1 MIEEKKTTEFLEAI
15 LKSTDPDKISHVM
28 EKYSSKM
35 IERDDYFSEYMRST
49 FALHKRHQKDIF
61 IAADISEKYGYS
73 LISTEKRTRRR
84 DVIIKLCFAGH
95 FTKDE
100 TDCALKLYGMS
111 PLYARDKRDA
121 CLINALCS
129 NLYEIADVND
139 ILAANGFSTL
149 YSSVD

>member
-1 MIEEKKTTEFLEAI
+1 MIEEKKTTEFLEDI
-15 LKSTDPDKISHVM
+15 LRTTDPDKISHVM
-28 EKYSSKM
+28 KKYSSKM
-35 IERDDYFSEYMRST
+35 IERDDYFTEYMRNT
-49 FALHKRHQKDIF
+49 FSLHKRHQKDIF

-129 NLYEIADVND
+129 ELYEIADVND
-139 ILAANGFSTL
+139 LLSANGLPIL
-149 YSSVD
+149 YSSAE